1 MRKLL
6 VLVPVLALA
15 ACGGKSSSSN
25 NGPVPLT
32 GTVGGRAF
40 TNPDVRAIPAGTG
53 STACRIPLNPAD
65 PTNLTSIG
73 VKAMRASRI
82 ATYAGTCGDFGG
94 QCKLHQNSQ
103 SVANPPRAPEPGSA
117 RRRAPLAPGTYTVYS
132 SLQTAVP
139 DPSTGLLDAGFA
151 LAMAVDAAYVPTT
164 ASSVQGGTVRLDQVT
179 GPITGHIAVTFQD
192 GGALTGDFSAPL
204 CTGLNLNVCDLAAQ
218 RGFCTLPPT
227 PVPSP

>member
-1 MRKLL
+1 MRILGL
-6 VLVPVLALA
+6 VAVAAVVT
-15 ACGGKSSSSN
+15 ACGSSSTSN
-25 NGPVPLT
+25 PAPPASSLS

-40 TNPDVRAIPAGTG
+40 TPVEVRAIAAGSG
-53 STACRIPLNPAD
+53 ATACGIPLNPAD

-73 VKAMRASRI
+73 VKAIALQI

-103 SVANPPRAPEPGSA
+103 SVTILLAHLNPVPPGAEP
-117 RRRAPLAPGTYTVYS
+117 PLAPGTYTVYS